1 MEHYIKLKEEEMA
14 ETIIIVD
21 DEPDLLDL
29 LKLILTEKT
38 THKVLTTSD
47 PHQAIEWCKAYKAD
61 LLISD
66 LRMPEMEG
74 IELLK
79 IVNKIDPNLPLILIT
94 AYGTIESA
102 VEAMRHK
109 AFDYISKPFKKEQ
122 ILMTVDKALKWRQAQ
137 LGA

>member
-1 MEHYIKLKEEEMA
+1 MA
-14 ETIIIVD
+14 ATIIIVD

-38 THKVLTTSD
+38 NHKILTTSD
-47 PHQAIEWCKAYKAD
+47 PHQAIEWCKTSNAD

-74 IELLK
+74 IEILK
-79 IVNKIDPNLPLILIT
+79 IIKQLDPNLPLILIT

-109 AFDYISKPFKKEQ
+109 AFDYIAKPFKKEQ
-122 ILMTVDKALKWRQAQ
+122 ILMTVDKALKWRQTQ
-137 LGA
+137 LET

>member
-1 MEHYIKLKEEEMA
+1 MA
-14 ETIIIVD
+14 ATVVIVD

-38 THKVLTTSD
+38 DYQILTTTN
-47 PHQAIEWCKAYKAD
+47 PHQAIGWCKEYQAD
-61 LLISD
+61 VLISD

-79 IVNKIDPNLPLILIT
+79 IIRETDPDLPLIIMT

-102 VEAMRHK
+102 VEAMRQG
-109 AFDYISKPFKKEQ
+109 AFDYITKPFRKEQ
-122 ILMTVDKALKWRQAQ
+122 ILMTLNKAVNWRQEQ
-137 LGA
+137 LGH

>member
-1 MEHYIKLKEEEMA
+1 MA
-14 ETIIIVD
+14 GTVVIVD

-38 THKVLTTSD
+38 DYQILTTTD
-47 PHQAIEWCKAYKAD
+47 PREAASLCREYHAD
-61 LLISD
+61 VLISD

-79 IVNKIDPNLPLILIT
+79 IIKQNDPHLPLIIMT

-102 VEAMRHK
+102 VEAMRQG
-109 AFDYISKPFKKEQ
+109 AFDYITKPFRKEQ
-122 ILMTVDKALKWRQAQ
+122 ILMTLKKAMDWRYENKPR
-137 LGA
+137 

>member
-1 MEHYIKLKEEEMA
+1 MA
-14 ETIIIVD
+14 ATLVIVD

-38 THKVLTTSD
+38 EHKVLTTSD
-47 PHQAIEWCKAYKAD
+47 PHQAIEWCKSLKAD

-79 IVNKIDPNLPLILIT
+79 IVKQIDPNLPLILIT
-94 AYGTIESA
+94 AYGSIESA

-109 AFDYISKPFKKEQ
+109 AFDYITKPFKKEQ
-122 ILMTVDKALKWRQAQ
+122 ILMTVDKALKWRQSQ
-137 LGA
+137 LGT